1 MRPGS
6 ESESGRIITIETSL
20 AVSSRE
26 LTGQDRTLGQKDPLE
41 MRTATHFSILAWETP
56 WTERGRLRGYSPQS
70 CKESDLT

>member
-56 WTERGRLRGYSPQS
+56 CTEEPGGLQTMELQRVGIH
-70 CKESDLT
+70 T